1 MVLGALH
8 TCSVISLFDKFKAF
22 DYISI
27 SHKSGFFLLF
37 SYKRPYNAFFTAW
50 WQMMY
55 FIGPYFWFWW
65 FQLLTIPNRWI
76 KTLLSSGSSGLDGNS
91 DHVAHLPTPPPPE
104 PQYF

>member
-37 SYKRPYNAFFTAW
+37 SYKRPYNTFFYGLVTNDVFYWSLFLVLMVSTFNNSQPMNQNFA
-50 WQMMY
+50 
-55 FIGPYFWFWW
+55 
-65 FQLLTIPNRWI
+65 LLRVLRVRW
-76 KTLLSSGSSGLDGNS
+76 
-91 DHVAHLPTPPPPE
+91 
-104 PQYF
+104 